1 MANKPKFTIFSKGV
15 SKEIIDFFKRKS
27 KDVQLELKGS
37 EKDYTPEDRMKLL
50 AIQSYENKTQDTIR
64 ASLVQALSL
73 KEEEH
78 KKNPSKELAEE
89 IELETKM
96 LGVFDETIKTLK
108 TQDTVAKEEEA
119 RKLYDAAK
127 KREKN
132 VNDLYQTFLAD
143 IKKLTKSLSSL
154 NEPNVRIMAGTLDN
168 HLKNIIPLRVKFLEA
183 VKAYEDF
190 SGIKYPNKAEL
201 LKLPNETVEELYEL
215 TVRLKEK
222 SKDKTTIEKCDK
234 LIEMYKHFMVKP
246 DEYGSIREKVDQK
259 LVDEKNADA
268 KKTMTDIK
276 EKLLE
281 IEKKYLEKYKEQM
294 SKFRNTQDLFRE
306 LREEIF
312 DVIDTYPS
320 LTEDE
325 RKELDLF
332 VVDKINADISD
343 TYKEMLEPINTVTA
357 INEAIEQ
364 LSKEEYGTEN
374 FDKLYKKILEEIK
387 LFKDSEMVSKLNID
401 VVFDEE
407 KQMLHVMFRSELIND
422 FSRAIVNEKVLA
434 KMAEIKKGGTPKPKV
449 EPKIVP
455 QPNPGKGAGKGA
467 GSGEGQN
474 KGGLNPNPTPITK
487 PEPKKD
493 DIQEEELNQAI
504 SNYISLLKEINDQYK
519 AINDCNRKMSAQ
531 AYVDLDKLDANTVV
545 QLIDI
550 ENTAQNHDMNIMRT
564 RLALSNARAEL
575 RTKYHCYVTSIKEV
589 MEFPV
594 LNVEFGNDYE
604 MFIEEYDRLVVE
616 AEVRI
621 KKLSEEMNN
630 EKTSPERK
638 AELKTTIENLYNYIR
653 TINKFIDRRIVH
665 ESSEKGLD
673 IVTLLKARNEH
684 RRKLR
689 EELEKTL
696 QPIRREPIETPEQ
709 VQARLTQELEISLKD
724 VYSRWLNAIEL
735 GIDINEELYINEINR
750 IVNSSKL
757 TGKEQVADAI
767 KSEFLVKKEQCYI
780 AKLNRELEAVKQEV
794 DLMNITDDFMN
805 TVIARYEQVKVKY
818 EKVFEKFGMIYAPE
832 ENKIKVLI
840 NAEPPQIPG
849 HSIETNIISEA
860 KNQEYTEYLEK
871 KNVQVTEEQILAT
884 ARIIIGKDLTDD
896 VKVVISVLQLMKT
909 QSPEETMRILE
920 ILDERGVIKLTG
932 DGKFERMI
940 ENFDDYRKQFHN
952 ANVII
957 SPKVTTQDPGLVP
970 EVRVN
975 KPNSLR
981 LRTDKPEIINRLNS
995 KILTVDELGLRIIKN
1010 GFAIK
1015 YSESLRQELKALNA
1029 KLSLVQK
1036 GNGLRRRTSINFDE
1050 NAEKQDLAFKSINE
1064 EFDAKDY
1071 RLEIRAR
1078 QRDENGKLTNRS
1090 DLVYDL
1096 EMTDELL
1103 RQIPEEKVKSL

>member
-15 SKEIIDFFKRKS
+15 SKEIIDFFKKKS

-37 EKDYTPEDRMKLL
+37 EKDYTPEERMKLL

-73 KEEEH
+73 KEEEY

-154 NEPNVRIMAGTLDN
+154 NEPNVRIMAGTLNN
-168 HLKNIIPLRVKFLEA
+168 HLKNIVPLRVRFLEA

-201 LKLPNETVEELYEL
+201 LKLPNETVEQLYEL

-259 LVDEKNADA
+259 LADEKNADA

-294 SKFRNTQDLFRE
+294 SKFRNTQDLFCE

-343 TYKEMLEPINTVTA
+343 TYKDMLEPINTVTA

-364 LSKEEYGTEN
+364 LSKEEYGTEK

-387 LFKDSEMVSKLNID
+387 LFKASEMVSKLNID

-407 KQMLHVMFRSELIND
+407 KQMLHVIFKSELVKD

-434 KMAEIKKGGTPKPKV
+434 KMAEVKKGGTPKPKV

-455 QPNPGKGAGKGA
+455 QPNPGKGAG
-467 GSGEGQN
+467 SGEGQN
-474 KGGLNPNPTPITK
+474 KGGLNPDPTSIPK

-493 DIQEEELNQAI
+493 DSQEELNQAI
-504 SNYISLLKEINDQYK
+504 SNYISLLNEINDQYK

-531 AYVDLDKLDANTVV
+531 AYVDLDKLDVNTVA

-604 MFIEEYDRLVVE
+604 MFIEEYNRLVVE

-621 KKLSEEMNN
+621 KRLSEEMSD
-630 EKTSPERK
+630 EKTPSERK

-684 RRKLR
+684 RRNLR

-724 VYSRWLNAIEL
+724 VYSRWLNAIEQ
-735 GIDINEELYINEINR
+735 GEDINEELYINEINR

-757 TGKEQVADAI
+757 TGKEQVASAM
-767 KSEFLVKKEQCYI
+767 KSEFLTKKEQSYI
-780 AKLNRELEAVKQEV
+780 AKLNKELDAVKQEV

-818 EKVFEKFGMIYAPE
+818 EKVFEKFGMIYALE
-832 ENKIKVLI
+832 ENKIKILI

-871 KNVQVTEEQILAT
+871 KNVQVTEDQIIGT
-884 ARIIIGKDLTDD
+884 ARIILGKNITDD
-896 VKVVISVLQLMKT
+896 VNVVISVLQQMKK

-920 ILDERGVIKLTG
+920 ILDERGVIKLTS
-932 DGKFERMI
+932 DGKIERIIESFE
-940 ENFDDYRKQFHN
+940 DYLKQIYN
-952 ANVII
+952 ANIII
-957 SPKVTTQDPGLVP
+957 SPKVTTQDPGLIP

-1050 NAEKQDLAFKSINE
+1050 NAEQQDLAFKSISE
-1064 EFDAKDY
+1064 DFDAKDY

-1078 QRDENGKLTNRS
+1078 QRDENGELTNRS

-1103 RQIPEEKVKSL
+1103 RQIPEEKGRSL

>member
-27 KDVQLELKGS
+27 KDVQLELKRS

-96 LGVFDETIKTLK
+96 LGVFDDTIKALK
-108 TQDTVAKEEEA
+108 TQDTLAKEEEA
-119 RKLYDAAK
+119 RNLYDAAK

-132 VNDLYQTFLAD
+132 VNDLYKTFLAD
-143 IKKLTKSLSSL
+143 IKTLTKSLSSL

-168 HLKNIIPLRVKFLEA
+168 HLKNIVPLRVKFFEA

-234 LIEMYKHFMVKP
+234 LIEMYKKFMVKP
-246 DEYGSIREKVDQK
+246 DEYRSIREKVDQK
-259 LVDEKNADA
+259 LADEKNADA

-294 SKFRNTQDLFRE
+294 SKFRDTQPLFSE

-343 TYKEMLEPINTVTA
+343 TYKDMLEPINNVTK
-357 INEAIEQ
+357 INEAIEE
-364 LSKEEYGTEN
+364 LSKEEYGTEK

-407 KQMLHVMFRSELIND
+407 KQLLHVMFRSELIND
-422 FSRAIVNEKVLA
+422 FSRAIVNDSVLA
-434 KMAEIKKGGTPKPKV
+434 KMAEVKKGGTPKPKV

-455 QPNPGKGAGKGA
+455 QLNPGKGS

-474 KGGLNPNPTPITK
+474 KGGSNPDPTPIPK
-487 PEPKKD
+487 PEPKKG

-531 AYVDLDKLDANTVV
+531 AYVDLDKLDANTVI

-621 KKLSEEMNN
+621 KKLSEEMND

-684 RRKLR
+684 RRNLR

-709 VQARLTQELEISLKD
+709 VQARLKQELEISLKD

-735 GIDINEELYINEINR
+735 GEDINEELYINEINR
-750 IVNSSKL
+750 IVNSSEL

-767 KSEFLVKKEQCYI
+767 KNEFLTKKEQCYI
-780 AKLNRELEAVKQEV
+780 AKLNRELDAVKQEV

-805 TVIARYEQVKVKY
+805 TVIARYEQVKAKY
-818 EKVFEKFGMIYAPE
+818 EKVFEKFSMIYALE

-860 KNQEYTEYLEK
+860 KNKEYTEYLEK

-940 ENFDDYRKQFHN
+940 ESFDDYRKQFHN

-957 SPKVTTQDPGLVP
+957 SPKVTTQNPGLVP

-1050 NAEKQDLAFKSINE
+1050 NAEKQDLAFKSISE
-1064 EFDAKDY
+1064 DFDAKDY

-1078 QRDENGKLTNRS
+1078 QRNENGELTNRS

-1103 RQIPEEKVKSL
+1103 RQIPEGKGKTL

>member
-15 SKEIIDFFKRKS
+15 SKEIIDFFKKKS

-37 EKDYTPEDRMKLL
+37 EKDYTPEERMKLL

-73 KEEEH
+73 KEEEY

-154 NEPNVRIMAGTLDN
+154 NEPNVRIMAGTLNN
-168 HLKNIIPLRVKFLEA
+168 HLKNIVPLRVKFLEA

-259 LVDEKNADA
+259 LADEKNADA

-294 SKFRNTQDLFRE
+294 SKFRNTQDLFCE

-320 LTEDE
+320 LTEEE

-364 LSKEEYGTEN
+364 LSKEEYGTEK

-387 LFKDSEMVSKLNID
+387 LFKASEMVSKLNID

-407 KQMLHVMFRSELIND
+407 KQMLHVIFKSELVKD

-434 KMAEIKKGGTPKPKV
+434 KMAEVKKGGTPKPKV

-474 KGGLNPNPTPITK
+474 KGGLNPDPTSIPK

-493 DIQEEELNQAI
+493 DSQEEELNQAI
-504 SNYISLLKEINDQYK
+504 SNYISLLNEINDQYK

-531 AYVDLDKLDANTVV
+531 AYVDLDKLDSNTVA

-594 LNVEFGNDYE
+594 LNVEFGKDYE
-604 MFIEEYDRLVVE
+604 MFIEEYNRLVVE

-621 KKLSEEMNN
+621 KRLSEEMND
-630 EKTSPERK
+630 EKTPSERK
-638 AELKTTIENLYNYIR
+638 NELKTTIVNLYNYIQ
-653 TINKFIDRRIVH
+653 TVNKFIDRRIVH

-684 RRKLR
+684 RRNLR

-724 VYSRWLNAIEL
+724 VYSRWLNAIKL
-735 GIDINEELYINEINR
+735 GEDINEELYINEINR

-757 TGKEQVADAI
+757 TGKEQVASAM
-767 KSEFLVKKEQCYI
+767 KSEFLTKKEQSYI
-780 AKLNRELEAVKQEV
+780 AKLNKELDAVKQEV

-818 EKVFEKFGMIYAPE
+818 EKVFERFGMIYALE

-871 KNVQVTEEQILAT
+871 KNVQVTEEQILTT

-896 VKVVISVLQLMKT
+896 VNVVISVLQQIKT

-940 ENFDDYRKQFHN
+940 ESFDDYRKQFHN

-1050 NAEKQDLAFKSINE
+1050 NAEQQDLAFKSISE
-1064 EFDAKDY
+1064 DFDAKDY

-1078 QRDENGKLTNRS
+1078 QREENGELTNRS

-1103 RQIPEEKVKSL
+1103 RQIPEEKGRSL

>member
-15 SKEIIDFFKRKS
+15 SKEILDFFKRKS

-37 EKDYTPEDRMKLL
+37 EKDYTPEERMKLL
-50 AIQSYENKTQDTIR
+50 AIQSYETKTQDTVR
-64 ASLVQALSL
+64 ASLVQALSQ
-73 KEEEH
+73 KEE
-78 KKNPSKELAEE
+78 KYKNNPSKELAEE

-108 TQDTVAKEEEA
+108 TQDTVTKEEEA

-168 HLKNIIPLRVKFLEA
+168 HLKNIVPLRVKFLEA

-201 LKLPNETVEELYEL
+201 LKLPNEKVEELYEL

-234 LIEMYKHFMVKP
+234 LIEMYKHFMFKP

-259 LVDEKNADA
+259 LADEKNKDA
-268 KKTMTDIK
+268 KKTMKDIK

-281 IEKKYLEKYKEQM
+281 IEKKYLEKYKEQI
-294 SKFRNTQDLFRE
+294 SKFRDTQPLFFE
-306 LREEIF
+306 LKDEIF
-312 DVIDTYPS
+312 DVIDAYPA

-332 VVDKINADISD
+332 VVDKINTDISD
-343 TYKEMLEPINTVTA
+343 TYKEMLEPINNVTK

-364 LSKEEYGTEN
+364 LSKEEYGTEK
-374 FDKLYKKILEEIK
+374 FDNLYKRLLEEIK
-387 LFKDSEMVSKLNID
+387 LFKASEMVSKLNID

-407 KQMLHVMFRSELIND
+407 KQMLHVIFKSELVKD

-434 KMAEIKKGGTPKPKV
+434 KMAEVKKGGTPKPKV
-449 EPKIVP
+449 EPKRVP
-455 QPNPGKGAGKGA
+455 QPNPGKGA

-493 DIQEEELNQAI
+493 DSQEEGLNQAI
-504 SNYISLLKEINDQYK
+504 SNYISLLNEINDQYK

-531 AYVDLDKLDANTVV
+531 AYVDLDKLDANTVA

-589 MEFPV
+589 IEFPV

-604 MFIEEYDRLVVE
+604 MFIEEYNRLVVE

-621 KKLSEEMNN
+621 KRLSEEMND
-630 EKTSPERK
+630 EKTPSERK
-638 AELKTTIENLYNYIR
+638 TELKTTIENLYNYIQ

-684 RRKLR
+684 RKNLR

-724 VYSRWLNAIEL
+724 VYSRWLKAIEL
-735 GIDINEELYINEINR
+735 GEDINEELYINEINR

-757 TGKEQVADAI
+757 TGKEQVASAM
-767 KSEFLVKKEQCYI
+767 KSEFLTKKEQSYI
-780 AKLNRELEAVKQEV
+780 AKLNKELDAVKQEV

-818 EKVFEKFGMIYAPE
+818 EKVFEKFGMIYALE

-940 ENFDDYRKQFHN
+940 ESFDDYRKQFHN

-1050 NAEKQDLAFKSINE
+1050 NAEQQDLAFKSISE
-1064 EFDAKDY
+1064 DFDAKDY

-1078 QRDENGKLTNRS
+1078 QRDENGELTNRS

-1103 RQIPEEKVKSL
+1103 RQIPEEKGRSL

>member
-50 AIQSYENKTQDTIR
+50 AIQSYESKTQDTIR

-96 LGVFDETIKTLK
+96 LGVFDDTIKALK
-108 TQDTVAKEEEA
+108 TQDTLAKEEEA

-294 SKFRNTQDLFRE
+294 SKFRNTQDLFCE

-589 MEFPV
+589 MEFPI

>member
-15 SKEIIDFFKRKS
+15 SKEIIDFFKKKS

-37 EKDYTPEDRMKLL
+37 EKDYTPEERMKLL

-73 KEEEH
+73 KEEEY

-154 NEPNVRIMAGTLDN
+154 NEPNVRIMAGTLNN
-168 HLKNIIPLRVKFLEA
+168 HLKNIVPLRVKFLEA

-259 LVDEKNADA
+259 LADEKNADA

-294 SKFRNTQDLFRE
+294 SKFRNTQDLFCE

-320 LTEDE
+320 LTEEE

-357 INEAIEQ
+357 INEANEK
-364 LSKEEYGTEN
+364 LSKEEYGTEK

-387 LFKDSEMVSKLNID
+387 LFKASEMVSKLNID

-407 KQMLHVMFRSELIND
+407 NQMLHVMFKSKLVKP

-434 KMAEIKKGGTPKPKV
+434 KMAEVKKGGTPKPKV

-474 KGGLNPNPTPITK
+474 KGGLNPDPTSIPK
-487 PEPKKD
+487 PGPKKD

-504 SNYISLLKEINDQYK
+504 SNYISLLNEINDQYK

-531 AYVDLDKLDANTVV
+531 AYVDLDKLDVNTVA

-604 MFIEEYDRLVVE
+604 MFIEEYNRLVVE

-621 KKLSEEMNN
+621 KRLSEEMND
-630 EKTSPERK
+630 EKTPSERK
-638 AELKTTIENLYNYIR
+638 TELKTTIENLYNYIQ

-684 RRKLR
+684 RRNLR

-724 VYSRWLNAIEL
+724 VYSRWLNAIEQ
-735 GIDINEELYINEINR
+735 GEDINEELYINEINR

-757 TGKEQVADAI
+757 TGKEQVASAM
-767 KSEFLVKKEQCYI
+767 KSEFLTKKEQSYI
-780 AKLNRELEAVKQEV
+780 AKLNKELEAVKQEV

-818 EKVFEKFGMIYAPE
+818 EKVFERFGMIYALE

-871 KNVQVTEEQILAT
+871 KNVQVTEEQILTT

-896 VKVVISVLQLMKT
+896 VNVVISVLQQIKT

-940 ENFDDYRKQFHN
+940 ESFDDYRKQFHN

-957 SPKVTTQDPGLVP
+957 SPKVTTQNPGLVP

-1050 NAEKQDLAFKSINE
+1050 NAEQQDLAFKSISE
-1064 EFDAKDY
+1064 DFDAKDY

-1078 QRDENGKLTNRS
+1078 QREENGELTNRS

-1103 RQIPEEKVKSL
+1103 RQIPEEKGRSL

>member
-15 SKEIIDFFKRKS
+15 SKEIIDFFKKKS

-37 EKDYTPEDRMKLL
+37 EKDYTPEERMKLL

-73 KEEEH
+73 KEEEY

-154 NEPNVRIMAGTLDN
+154 NEPNVRIMAGTLNN
-168 HLKNIIPLRVKFLEA
+168 HLKNIVPLRVKFLEA

-259 LVDEKNADA
+259 LADEKNADA

-294 SKFRNTQDLFRE
+294 SKFRNTQDLFCE

-320 LTEDE
+320 LTEEE

-364 LSKEEYGTEN
+364 LSKEEYGTEK

-387 LFKDSEMVSKLNID
+387 LFKASEMVSKLNID

-407 KQMLHVMFRSELIND
+407 KQMLHVIFKSELVKD

-434 KMAEIKKGGTPKPKV
+434 KMAEVKKGGTPKPKV

-474 KGGLNPNPTPITK
+474 KGGLNPDPTSIPK

-493 DIQEEELNQAI
+493 DSQEEELNQAI
-504 SNYISLLKEINDQYK
+504 SNYISLLNEINDQYK

-531 AYVDLDKLDANTVV
+531 AYVDLDKLDSNTVA

-594 LNVEFGNDYE
+594 LNVEFGKDYE
-604 MFIEEYDRLVVE
+604 MFIEEYNRLVVE

-621 KKLSEEMNN
+621 KRLSEEMND
-630 EKTSPERK
+630 EKTPSERK
-638 AELKTTIENLYNYIR
+638 NELKTTIVNLYNYIQ
-653 TINKFIDRRIVH
+653 TVNKFIDRRIVH

-684 RRKLR
+684 RRNLR

-724 VYSRWLNAIEL
+724 VYSRWLNAIEQ
-735 GIDINEELYINEINR
+735 GEDINEELYINEINR

-757 TGKEQVADAI
+757 TGKEQVASAM
-767 KSEFLVKKEQCYI
+767 KSEFLTKKEQSYI
-780 AKLNRELEAVKQEV
+780 AKLNKELDAVKQEV

-818 EKVFEKFGMIYAPE
+818 EKVFEKFGMICALE

-871 KNVQVTEEQILAT
+871 KNVQVTEEQILST

-896 VKVVISVLQLMKT
+896 VNVVISVLQQIKT

-940 ENFDDYRKQFHN
+940 ESFDDYRKQFHN

-1050 NAEKQDLAFKSINE
+1050 NAEQQDLAFKSISE
-1064 EFDAKDY
+1064 DFDAKDY

-1078 QRDENGKLTNRS
+1078 QRDENGELTNRS

-1103 RQIPEEKVKSL
+1103 RQIPEEKGRSL